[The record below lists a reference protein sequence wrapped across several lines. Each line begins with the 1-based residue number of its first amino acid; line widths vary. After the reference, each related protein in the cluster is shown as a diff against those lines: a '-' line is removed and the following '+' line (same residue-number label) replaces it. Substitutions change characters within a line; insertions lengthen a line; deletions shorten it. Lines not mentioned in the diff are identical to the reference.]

1 MQKVYVGKVVGTH
14 GIKGEIRII
23 SDFQFKDKVFVVGNS
38 LVINDKDYVIRSY
51 RKHKNFDM
59 VTLNDY
65 NDINEVLFLVRNK
78 VYFDKEKLNLS
89 NEEVLDED
97 LLEFKVIDKDETGLV
112 FECTNLDKETNKC
125 KIHKNG
131 RVGKVVEVFLASP
144 TNKIIRVMFDKEYLI
159 PVYSPMLKSVDK
171 SNKCIYVDILD

>member
-97 LLEFKVIDKDETGLV
+97 LLEFKVIDKD
-112 FECTNLDKETNKC
+112 
-125 KIHKNG
+125 G
-131 RVGKVVEVFLASP
+131 RVGKVAALTIGGKALGKGFAI
-144 TNKIIRVMFDKEYLI
+144 NKSDIILYQFAKTVSHFYKG
-159 PVYSPMLKSVDK
+159 K
-171 SNKCIYVDILD
+171 

>member
-14 GIKGEIRII
+14 GIKGETRII

-97 LLEFKVIDKDETGLV
+97 LLEFKVIDKD
-112 FECTNLDKETNKC
+112 
-125 KIHKNG
+125 G

>member
-23 SDFQFKDKVFVVGNS
+23 SDFQFKDKVFVLGNG
-38 LVINDKDYVIRSY
+38 LIINDKDYVIRSY

-59 VTLNDY
+59 VTL

-97 LLEFKVIDKDETGLV
+97 LLEFKVIDQD
-112 FECTNLDKETNKC
+112 
-125 KIHKNG
+125 G

-159 PVYSPMLKSVDK
+159 PAYSPMLKSIDK

>member
-1 MQKVYVGKVVGTH
+1 MQKIYVGKVVGTH

-38 LVINDKDYVIRSY
+38 LIINDKDYVIRSY

-97 LLEFKVIDKDETGLV
+97 LLEFKVIDQDE
-112 FECTNLDKETNKC
+112 
-125 KIHKNG
+125 

-159 PVYSPMLKSVDK
+159 PVYSPMLKSIDK

>member
-97 LLEFKVIDKDETGLV
+97 LLEFKVIDKD
-112 FECTNLDKETNKC
+112 
-125 KIHKNG
+125 G

-171 SNKCIYVDILD
+171 SNKCIYVEILD

>member
-89 NEEVLDED
+89 NEEGLDDD
-97 LLEFKVIDKDETGLV
+97 LLEFKVIDKD
-112 FECTNLDKETNKC
+112 
-125 KIHKNG
+125 G

>member
-38 LVINDKDYVIRSY
+38 LIINDNDYVIRSY

-65 NDINEVLFLVRNK
+65 NDINEVLCLVRNK

-97 LLEFKVIDKDETGLV
+97 LLEFKVIDKE
-112 FECTNLDKETNKC
+112 
-125 KIHKNG
+125 G

-159 PVYSPMLKSVDK
+159 PVYSPMLKSIDK
-171 SNKCIYVDILD
+171 RNKCIYVDILD

>member
-1 MQKVYVGKVVGTH
+1 MKNVYVGKVVGTH

-38 LVINDKDYVIRSY
+38 LSINDKDYVIRSY

-65 NDINEVLFLVRNK
+65 NDINEVLCLLRNK

-89 NEEVLDED
+89 NEEILDED
-97 LLEFKVIDKDETGLV
+97 LLEFKVIDKE
-112 FECTNLDKETNKC
+112 
-125 KIHKNG
+125 G

-159 PVYSPMLKSVDK
+159 PVYSPMLKSIDK
-171 SNKCIYVDILD
+171 RNKCIYVDILD

>member
-23 SDFQFKDKVFVVGNS
+23 SDFQFKDKVFVVGNI

-97 LLEFKVIDKDETGLV
+97 LLEFKVIDKD
-112 FECTNLDKETNKC
+112 
-125 KIHKNG
+125 G
-131 RVGKVVEVFLASP
+131 RVGKVVEVFLVSP

>member
-38 LVINDKDYVIRSY
+38 LIINDKDYVIRSY

-65 NDINEVLFLVRNK
+65 NDINEALFLVRNK

-97 LLEFKVIDKDETGLV
+97 LLEFKVIDQD
-112 FECTNLDKETNKC
+112 
-125 KIHKNG
+125 G

-159 PVYSPMLKSVDK
+159 PVYSPMLKSIDK

>member
-38 LVINDKDYVIRSY
+38 LVINDKNYVIRSY

-97 LLEFKVIDKDETGLV
+97 LLEFKVIDKD
-112 FECTNLDKETNKC
+112 
-125 KIHKNG
+125 G
-131 RVGKVVEVFLASP
+131 RVGKVAEVFLASP

>member
-1 MQKVYVGKVVGTH
+1 MKNVYVGKVVGTH

-38 LVINDKDYVIRSY
+38 LIINDNDYVIRSY

-65 NDINEVLFLVRNK
+65 NDINEVLCLVRNK

-97 LLEFKVIDKDETGLV
+97 LLEFKVIDKE
-112 FECTNLDKETNKC
+112 
-125 KIHKNG
+125 G

-159 PVYSPMLKSVDK
+159 PVYSPMLKSIDK
-171 SNKCIYVDILD
+171 RNKCIYVDILD

>member
-1 MQKVYVGKVVGTH
+1 MKNVYVGKVVGTH

-38 LVINDKDYVIRSY
+38 LIINDKDYVIRSY

-65 NDINEVLFLVRNK
+65 NDINEVLCLVRNK

-97 LLEFKVIDKDETGLV
+97 LLEFKVIDKE
-112 FECTNLDKETNKC
+112 
-125 KIHKNG
+125 G

-159 PVYSPMLKSVDK
+159 PVYSPMLRSIDK

>member
-1 MQKVYVGKVVGTH
+1 M
-14 GIKGEIRII
+14 IKY
-23 SDFQFKDKVFVVGNS
+23 DK
-38 LVINDKDYVIRSY
+38 RSY

-97 LLEFKVIDKDETGLV
+97 LLEFKVIDKD
-112 FECTNLDKETNKC
+112 
-125 KIHKNG
+125 G

>member
-14 GIKGEIRII
+14 GIKGAIRII
-23 SDFQFKDKVFVVGNS
+23 SDFQFKDKVFVVGNI

-97 LLEFKVIDKDETGLV
+97 LLEFKVIDKD
-112 FECTNLDKETNKC
+112 
-125 KIHKNG
+125 G

>member
-38 LVINDKDYVIRSY
+38 LIINDKDYVIRSY

-65 NDINEVLFLVRNK
+65 NDINEALFLVRNK

-97 LLEFKVIDKDETGLV
+97 LLEFKVIDQD
-112 FECTNLDKETNKC
+112 
-125 KIHKNG
+125 G
-131 RVGKVVEVFLASP
+131 RVGKVVEAFLASP

-159 PVYSPMLKSVDK
+159 PVYSPMLKSIDK

>member
-14 GIKGEIRII
+14 GSKGEIRII
-23 SDFQFKDKVFVVGNS
+23 SDFQFKDKVFVVGNI

-97 LLEFKVIDKDETGLV
+97 LLEFKVIDKD
-112 FECTNLDKETNKC
+112 
-125 KIHKNG
+125 G

>member
-1 MQKVYVGKVVGTH
+1 MKNVYVGKVVGTH

-38 LVINDKDYVIRSY
+38 LIINDKDYVIRSY

-65 NDINEVLFLVRNK
+65 NDINEVLCLVRNK

-97 LLEFKVIDKDETGLV
+97 LLEFKVIDKE
-112 FECTNLDKETNKC
+112 
-125 KIHKNG
+125 G

-144 TNKIIRVMFDKEYLI
+144 TNKIIRVMFGKEYLI
-159 PVYSPMLKSVDK
+159 PVYSPMLRSIDK
-171 SNKCIYVDILD
+171 INKCIYVDILD

>member
-97 LLEFKVIDKDETGLV
+97 LLEFKVIDKD
-112 FECTNLDKETNKC
+112 
-125 KIHKNG
+125 G

-144 TNKIIRVMFDKEYLI
+144 TNKIIRDMFDKEYLI

>member
-97 LLEFKVIDKDETGLV
+97 LLEFKVIDKDG
-112 FECTNLDKETNKC
+112 
-125 KIHKNG
+125 I
-131 RVGKVVEVFLASP
+131 VGKVVEVFLASP